1 MLFSHIADGNLL
13 SVAIHN
19 GYAKQ
24 FLRQENT
31 LGVVAKCPV
40 AEVREERFR
49 FIEPV
54 MNRQIVFCSSAEF
67 PRAALCMSERVG
79 HNLYLICGGR
89 VILKAIITLNRHLTR
104 RHIKDNVPETPA

>member
-24 FLRQENT
+24 FLRQEDS
-31 LGVVAKCPV
+31 LRVVAKCPV
-40 AEVREERFR
+40 TEVREERFR

-54 MNRQIVFCSSAEF
+54 MNRQIVFCASAEF
-67 PRAALCMSERVG
+67 PRAALRVFEWVG
-79 HNLYLICGGR
+79 HR
-89 VILKAIITLNRHLTR
+89 A
-104 RHIKDNVPETPA
+104 TPHTWWSCNPQSDHCAQ